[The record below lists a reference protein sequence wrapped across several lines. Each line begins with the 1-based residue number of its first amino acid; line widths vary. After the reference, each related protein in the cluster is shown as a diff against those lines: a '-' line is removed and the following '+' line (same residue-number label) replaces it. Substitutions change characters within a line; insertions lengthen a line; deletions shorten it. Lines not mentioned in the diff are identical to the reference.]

1 MTDVLVA
8 VPARDEEHR
17 VGRCLDGVAASLRH
31 AQDLG
36 LVRRAAVA
44 VAVHRSSDGTHR
56 AVEQCLAAMPGV
68 EVFRHADDVA
78 TTVGEVRHRLVTAA
92 CTALGIKAAPH
103 GWVFSTDADSV
114 VPRDWVTAILGH
126 ADRTGAHCVTGLVDL
141 DGWRAHP
148 DAAAAYEQIVQ
159 DGLDGAGH
167 RHVYGANLAVRLDAY
182 AAAGGFPPHAHG
194 EDHALVAR
202 VRASGGQV
210 VPVHAPVVRTSA
222 RMPGRA
228 RHGLGDLLQGLVNGI
243 PSARTAVAGGCACC
257 AG

>member
-1 MTDVLVA
+1 VTGVLVA

-17 VGRCLDGVAASLRH
+17 VARCLDSVAASLRH
-31 AQDLG
+31 ARDSG
-36 LVRRAAVA
+36 VVRRAAVA
-44 VAVHRSSDGTHR
+44 VAVHRSSDGTDL
-56 AVEQCLAAMPGV
+56 AVEQWRAATPGV
-68 EVFRHADDVA
+68 EVFHHLDDEA

-92 CTALGIKAAPH
+92 CTALGIKPAH
-103 GWVFSTDADSV
+103 DDWVFSTDADSV
-114 VPRDWVTAILGH
+114 VPLDWVTGILGH

-148 DAAAAYEQIVQ
+148 GAAAAYERIVQ
-159 DGLDGAGH
+159 DGLDEAGH

-202 VRASGGQV
+202 VRTSGGRV
-210 VPVHAPVVRTSA
+210 VPACAPVVRTSA

-228 RHGLGDLLQGLVNGI
+228 RHGLGDLLHGLVSGV
-243 PSARTAVAGGCACC
+243 PVPRSAVPGGCACC

>member
-17 VGRCLDGVAASLRH
+17 VARCLDSVAASLRH
-31 AQDLG
+31 ARAG
-36 LVRRAAVA
+36 GVVRRAAVA
-44 VAVHRSSDGTHR
+44 VAVHRSSDGTGL
-56 AVEQCLAAMPGV
+56 AVEEWRTAMPDV
-68 EVFRHADDVA
+68 EVFRHADDEA
-78 TTVGEVRHRLVTAA
+78 TTVGEVRHRLVSAA
-92 CTALGIKAAPH
+92 CRTLGIKAARDT
-103 GWVFSTDADSV
+103 WVFSTDADSV
-114 VPRDWVTAILGH
+114 VPRDWVTGILGH
-126 ADRTGAHCVTGLVDL
+126 ADRTGAHCVTGRVDL

-202 VRASGGQV
+202 VRAGGGRV
-210 VPVHAPVVRTSA
+210 VPVHTPVVRTSA

-228 RHGLGDLLQGLVNGI
+228 RHGLGDLLQGLVNGM
-243 PSARTAVAGGCACC
+243 PSPRAAVAGGCACC